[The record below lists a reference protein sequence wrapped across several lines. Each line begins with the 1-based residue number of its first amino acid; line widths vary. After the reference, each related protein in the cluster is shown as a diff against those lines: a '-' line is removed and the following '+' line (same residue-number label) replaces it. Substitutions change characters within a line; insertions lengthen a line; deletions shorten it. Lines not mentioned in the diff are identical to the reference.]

1 MTSLLQSS
9 TFIEVFRLAFLEFE
23 FLFLGPAAKMPRT
36 TASRDDAA
44 VGKNVPST
52 TADLPNGTGTTHA
65 QRSAPASSS
74 NVDDAGSSRGGA
86 MISRPSPKFSIRKLA
101 VKRASA

>member
-1 MTSLLQSS
+1 M
-9 TFIEVFRLAFLEFE
+9 
-23 FLFLGPAAKMPRT
+23 AKMPRNT
-36 TASRDDAA
+36 TSGDDAA

-52 TADLPNGTGTTHA
+52 TADSSNGTGTTHA

-74 NVDDAGSSRGGA
+74 NVDDAGSGGGSA
-86 MISRPSPKFSIRKLA
+86 MISKPPPKFGIRKLA